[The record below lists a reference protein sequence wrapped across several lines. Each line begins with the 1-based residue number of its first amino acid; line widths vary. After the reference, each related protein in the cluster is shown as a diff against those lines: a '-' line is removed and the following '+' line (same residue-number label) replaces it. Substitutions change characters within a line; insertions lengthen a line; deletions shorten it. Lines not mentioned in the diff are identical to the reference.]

1 MPITPHHLNTH
12 EIGDMLNQP
21 TTLNTTT
28 KGGGNNIMKSGSGEM
43 HIAIHGNIIT
53 TTTTMMTLKPMVDLT
68 LTTTIHGGRAKN
80 GITRG
85 NGKRTCG
92 R

>member
-1 MPITPHHLNTH
+1 MPTTPHHLNTH
-12 EIGDMLNQP
+12 EIGDVLYHP

-43 HIAIHGNIIT
+43 HIAIQGNIIT
-53 TTTTMMTLKPMVDLT
+53 TTMTMMTLKPMIGLT
-68 LTTTIHGGRAKN
+68 LTTTIHGGRTKN
-80 GITRG
+80 RITRG
-85 NGKRTCG
+85 DGERTCG